1 MRGTGSWHHQNETQY
16 TTHVKVKLQKCKAMI
31 FCSELGPEGTWVQ
44 NETGHAPLGGLL
56 HIILSVAHGPVAS
69 GCCGH
74 SVPTVTRRVLPFKR
88 KRHLELCAGNFYSHM
103 NILLMLLQI
112 IFVAMSSLSCVRL
125 FLRPHGL
132 QPTRLL
138 YPWDFP
144 GKNTGVGWHFFLQ
157 GIFLTQGLN
166 CCLQHWQADS
176 LPLSHLGSPSFQLAG
191 TNTAGTVSA

>member
-1 MRGTGSWHHQNETQY
+1 MKHNLLPTLKFSYRNAGWWYFG
-16 TTHVKVKLQKCKAMI
+16 
-31 FCSELGPEGTWVQ
+31 SELGPEGTWVQ

-74 SVPTVTRRVLPFKR
+74 SAPTVTHGVLPFKW
-88 KRHLELCAGNFYSHM
+88 KKHLDLCAGNSCSHIS
-103 NILLMLLQI
+103 ILLMLLQI
-112 IFVAMSSLSCVRL
+112 ICVAISMLSRVWHL
-125 FLRPHGL
+125 LRPHGL

-144 GKNTGVGWHFFLQ
+144 GKNPGVGCHALLQ

-166 CCLQHWQADS
+166 LWLLHLQASCLTLVPPGKPRNLFGSEHS
-176 LPLSHLGSPSFQLAG
+176 LQEE
-191 TNTAGTVSA
+191 